1 LLDVANFPAGIFYI
15 QEREIAKWTWAMSL
29 PDRLRWLMVAVD
41 PGDIIRGVELAAQKR
56 LTCID
61 GSMLNVLPNID
72 LHAAYDS
79 HTFGSMWVSIRNDAT
94 SPSGDTWVLAGDL
107 VYTFDNLR
115 GSGAVV
121 DVESMYI
128 PVGLAVG
135 SQTNLLLATEVM
147 MKEVGYDSRR
157 VIPVHEERLKDEFP
171 SRITRNGLRITE
183 ICLAD
188 GEVSKIR

>member
-1 LLDVANFPAGIFYI
+1 
-15 QEREIAKWTWAMSL
+15 M
-29 PDRLRWLMVAVD
+29 
-41 PGDIIRGVELAAQKR
+41 
-56 LTCID
+56 
-61 GSMLNVLPNID
+61 
-72 LHAAYDS
+72 
-79 HTFGSMWVSIRNDAT
+79 
-94 SPSGDTWVLAGDL
+94 
-107 VYTFDNLR
+107 
-115 GSGAVV
+115 V

-135 SQTNLLLATEVM
+135 SQTNLLLATEAM

-188 GEVSKIR
+188 GEVSKVQ